1 MSGSGWVITPSW
13 LSGSWRYFLYSSVYY
28 CHLFLI
34 PSASAR
40 SIPSL
45 SFIVPIFAWN
55 IPMISLIFL
64 TRSRLSHSNVFL
76 YFFALIIQEGF
87 LNSPCWTL
95 ELCIQMDVFSF
106 SPLPLACLLFSV
118 ICKASLDNHFAFL
131 HFFFLE
137 IVLITV
143 PCTMSGTSTY
153 SSSGTLSI
161 RSNPWIYLPPPLY
174 NRKAFDLGYT

>member
-1 MSGSGWVITPSW
+1 MKYSLGISN
-13 LSGSWRYFLYSSVYY
+13 FLEEISS
-28 CHLFLI
+28 
-34 PSASAR
+34 
-40 SIPSL
+40 
-45 SFIVPIFAWN
+45 
-55 IPMISLIFL
+55 
-64 TRSRLSHSNVFL
+64 LSHSNVFL

-143 PCTMSGTSTY
+143 PCTMSVTFVY
-153 SSSGTLSI
+153 SSSGSLSDLI
-161 RSNPWIYLPPPLY
+161 PRIYFSLPLY
-174 NRKAFDLGYT
+174 NHKESDLGHI